1 MRQQCY
7 SHPQLSSGYACRDKR
22 WSGLIPSNKI
32 ESHHLL
38 SSAAFGSAQWERPHL
53 GRLKDTYTVTT
64 SRCVSRALGREIEHF
79 CVRQAQAMCLRLW
92 KGLCDAGA
100 RESTEPCLPKER
112 SSPHP
117 TNTHPGLGPWL
128 QTQAGNTGLDRSG
141 DAATSRRQRRI
152 CYKSRIYDSHLY

>member
-1 MRQQCY
+1 MRQQRY

-22 WSGLIPSNKI
+22 WSGLIPSNNI

-38 SSAAFGSAQWERPHL
+38 SSAAFGSAQGERPHL

-64 SRCVSRALGREIEHF
+64 SRCVSRALGREIKHF

-112 SSPHP
+112 SPPHP
-117 TNTHPGLGPWL
+117 TNTLTPRTGALVADTGWKCSLGQEWECSHKQETKENLL
-128 QTQAGNTGLDRSG
+128 QKQNLW
-141 DAATSRRQRRI
+141 
-152 CYKSRIYDSHLY
+152 